1 MRGAAWFAAA
11 LVVGSIAIFGFT
23 MHPTTSDWIR
33 LAVVVVVAAAIA
45 FGLRWLLQRVGDRVS
60 SLPML
65 LGIPAIGSLVVV
77 AIVVTLAAAGMVL
90 DTPQLPVV
98 FVAIGLGAGLAILA
112 TALVAQQAVDDLG
125 RVLAVAGDVADG
137 DLGARTG
144 VERPDEIGQLAEA
157 VDRMVAALEAAA
169 VQRADDEAARRAFL
183 VAVGHDLR
191 TPLTAIS
198 AAAEAIE
205 DGIATDPA
213 AYSRAIRTQV
223 AAMERLVAD
232 LTRLTA
238 LEAGDVHPE
247 PVDLVELVDETIEVM
262 GPLATTAAV
271 TLTASEVD
279 GSWDL
284 DPHAVGRLLRNLIQN
299 AIDHAHSSVRL
310 DVEVG
315 DDLVLTVTD
324 DGPGFPAE
332 LGDRVFDRFVTGD
345 PSRRDE
351 GFGLGLAIAR
361 SVAVAHG
368 GSIRLGHGPGGAVE
382 VVLPAHPPT
391 RPTA

>member
-11 LVVGSIAIFGFT
+11 LVIGSIAIFGLT

-45 FGLRWLLQRVGDRVS
+45 FGLRWLLQRLGDRVS

-65 LGIPAIGSLVVV
+65 LGIPAVGSLVVV

-137 DLGARTG
+137 DLEARTG
-144 VERPDEIGQLAEA
+144 VDRPDEIGQLAAA
-157 VDRMVAALEAAA
+157 VDRMVAALETAEE
-169 VQRADDEAARRAFL
+169 QRATDEAARRAFL

-205 DGIATDPA
+205 DGIASDPA
-213 AYSRAIRTQV
+213 SYSRAIRTQV
-223 AAMERLVAD
+223 STMERLVAD

-238 LEAGDVHPE
+238 LEAGDVHIE
-247 PVDLVELVDETIEVM
+247 PIDLGELIDETFEVM
-262 GPLATTAAV
+262 GPLAEGAGVA
-271 TLTASEVD
+271 LTADEVE
-279 GSWDL
+279 GGWEL

-299 AIDHAHSSVRL
+299 AIGHADRSVHL
-310 DVEVG
+310 GVG
-315 DDLVLTVTD
+315 LGPLLVLTVTD
-324 DGPGFPAE
+324 DGPGFPAD

-345 PSRRDE
+345 PSRREE

-368 GSIRLGHGPGGAVE
+368 GSIRLAASPGGAVE
-382 VVLPAHPPT
+382 VTLPRHPPT
-391 RPTA
+391 GTTA